1 MRNKLQIWAGAFVAL
16 ALPANALAASYK
28 PFFRPYQSWQ
38 EIAVAA
44 VAAAL
49 ISSLIWWKFKIG
61 RPAQVL
67 VILLIWNLLVT
78 AHLYG
83 SLYWV
88 ASVLQIVVG
97 IAAYLFI

>member
-1 MRNKLQIWAGAFVAL
+1 MKTNLKICAGALLAL

-38 EIAVAA
+38 EISVAA

-49 ISSLIWWKFKIG
+49 ISGLIWWKLKIG

-83 SLYWV
+83 SLYWA
-88 ASVLQIVVG
+88 ASALQLLLG